1 MSTAL
6 PRRGNGNHLRKEKKQ
21 AVKVNLGLTK
31 FRSSNQT
38 LGCLKNLKI
47 CLLAP
52 KSVCGSLGTSL
63 SFEIPYFSSEQVTL
77 RSPQERL
84 SQYPENHSQVLL
96 EDKG

>member
-1 MSTAL
+1 MEITL
-6 PRRGNGNHLRKEKKQ
+6 ERRRNKYK
-21 AVKVNLGLTK
+21 KVNLGLTK

-63 SFEIPYFSSEQVTL
+63 SFEIPCFSSEQVRF

-84 SQYPENHSQVLL
+84 SQHPENHSQVLP
-96 EDKG
+96 EDKE